1 MIDLLMRTPTPVIAL
16 AGVVLTALGG
26 IAGAWIA
33 AQAKRRETEVKA
45 LAAQVDAA
53 NQLSDQL
60 QEELGGHRTAQEAR
74 ITETERRLTSMEER
88 NGVLV
93 DRNDRYRD
101 LLHKH
106 RSHIW
111 DGKPPPPPEWPDDL
125 PR

>member
-1 MIDLLMRTPTPVIAL
+1 MIDLLLRTPPPVIAL
-16 AGVVLTALGG
+16 AGVVLTAISG

-33 AQAKRRETEVKA
+33 SQAKRRETEVKA

-53 NQLSDQL
+53 NQFADQL

-93 DRNDRYRD
+93 DRADRYRD
-101 LLHKH
+101 LLYKH

>member
-1 MIDLLMRTPTPVIAL
+1 MSDVPVSVVGLVGIAL
-16 AGVVLTALGG
+16 TAFGGVL
-26 IAGAWIA
+26 GAWITA
-33 AQAKRRETEVKA
+33 RSKNRSTE
-45 LAAQVDAA
+45 VDAA
-53 NQLSDQL
+53 NRMIDQL
-60 QEELGGHRTAQEAR
+60 QEELGGHRTAQETRFAAAEKR
-74 ITETERRLTSMEER
+74 LTEVERR
-88 NGVLV
+88 NGILL